1 VFRSVHGSLPDDGF
15 IRSPG
20 YGGTYLA
27 NWPLRL
33 SVTATSMKLPHAL
46 DGPAPGVGRIL
57 PFRVR
62 GVHVRSWPTAAY
74 RRPTVHVSLRSF
86 SGHAPPPAG
95 PAAHDPEENVR
106 FGEKTWERHDKH

>member
-1 VFRSVHGSLPDDGF
+1 MSATRILLTLAGEGGVFLP
-15 IRSPG
+15 
-20 YGGTYLA
+20 
-27 NWPLRL
+27 
-33 SVTATSMKLPHAL
+33 
-46 DGPAPGVGRIL
+46 GRIL

-62 GVHVRSWPTAAY
+62 GVHVRSWLTAAY
-74 RRPTVHVSLRSF
+74 RRSTVHVSLRSF